1 MMDLESRLSLV
12 EHPFGISME
21 EEWTSACME
30 PVSSRRCPAL
40 RLVRAGRDRVALA
53 VPNLDFPPFLV
64 FLHPRCSFPD
74 VAQCRNAGA
83 AILVFDVPYE
93 SMYGNLL
100 HLCRWSVSWLK
111 PCCILPSRACE
122 RLR

>member
-30 PVSSRRCPAL
+30 PVSSRRCPVL
-40 RLVRAGRDRVALA
+40 TLVRAGRDRVA

-83 AILVFDVPYE
+83 AILLLVFDVPYVRQFIALVLLVRE
-93 SMYGNLL
+93 LAQALL
-100 HLCRWSVSWLK
+100 H
-111 PCCILPSRACE
+111 PPSQG
-122 RLR
+122 L